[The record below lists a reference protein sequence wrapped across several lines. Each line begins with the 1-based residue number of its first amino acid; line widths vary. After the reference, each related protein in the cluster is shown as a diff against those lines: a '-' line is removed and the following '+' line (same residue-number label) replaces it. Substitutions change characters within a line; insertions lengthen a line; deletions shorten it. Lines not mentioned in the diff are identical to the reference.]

1 MNVSESRAQS
11 RPFVPGKSIL
21 QHGAFD
27 PIAHALARMGY
38 VLPGGNVRRHSV
50 YLVLNG
56 QYKGKYGKAH
66 EIATKL
72 GMKPA
77 ATSH

>member
-1 MNVSESRAQS
+1 MTADQVKAKFQRE
-11 RPFVPGKSIL
+11 GKTF
-21 QHGAFD
+21 A
-27 PIAHALARMGY
+27 AWARDNGY
-38 VLPGGNVRRHSV
+38 SRHSV

-66 EIATKL
+66 DIATKL

-77 ATSH
+77 TTTH